1 MEVNLPRF
9 VPNVPAPAVSF
20 AVALLLLQITYVN
33 RLLRVIT
40 VMLSA
45 FDAPKAE
52 PRNVNR
58 LATTPHV
65 DSSVSLLL
73 HCVLMLPLFWANHST
88 YVLPFPWVFAAQ
100 LATLSAVLK
109 ISRSLVCLLSN
120 LPGTHVQLAQ
130 QVCQRVKVTGYYL
143 GLSLAKP
150 HTHVA
155 EVAAA
160 ECQGLNGLVLLSL
173 YAAVVMLLL
182 APCLL
187 VYLVE
192 LNLKMGFIKQ
202 RRLVLQH
209 APPCP
214 ETRPAKAV
222 VVYSVLVGS
231 WVACEGVVLMLSP
244 VQCSSSGIV
253 LGR

>member
-1 MEVNLPRF
+1 VTFLLRPVLYR
-9 VPNVPAPAVSF
+9 
-20 AVALLLLQITYVN
+20 LLLLQITYVN

-65 DSSVSLLL
+65 DSGVSLLL

-88 YVLPFPWVFAAQ
+88 YVLPFPWFLAAQ
-100 LATLSAVLK
+100 LATLGAVLK

-130 QVCQRVKVTGYYL
+130 QVCHHVKVTGYYL

-155 EVAAA
+155 EVAAV

-173 YAAVVMLLL
+173 HAAVVMLLL

-202 RRLVLQH
+202 QRLVVQH

-214 ETRPAKAV
+214 ETRLAKAV

-231 WVACEGVVLMLSP
+231 WVACEGVIMMLSP

-253 LGR
+253 LTR